1 MATSYRLQVC
11 HGRPACVASGCSYV
25 SHQTLVESLIT
36 GQNLTI
42 PLLHGVRKM
51 SELHPHKF
59 ENLIVEKVKPF
70 VYNVQLNRPKK
81 MNALNKDL
89 WRYVTQVITFR
100 KFCKSRMYYVY
111 QAFQATQGPKNLRN
125 LRLPKKL
132 KGHFEQKNSVC
143 CTVVNLI
150 FRL

>member
-1 MATSYRLQVC
+1 MSMVKYQMATSYRLQVC

-100 KFCKSRMYYVY
+100 KFCKSRMYLRIPG
-111 QAFQATQGPKNLRN
+111 FSSISGSKKLKKSTSPKITQGP
-125 LRLPKKL
+125 
-132 KGHFEQKNSVC
+132 F
-143 CTVVNLI
+143 
-150 FRL
+150 